1 MTSVVSHLGRAIQ
14 RLRPGIDALGTA
26 RFGVPTLTLKS
37 TAFEDGGAL
46 PILFTGDG
54 AGIFPPLQW
63 SGVPDGTVSLALL
76 VEDAD
81 APFPRPLVHL
91 LLHAMSPTLRGLGE
105 GAVPTAMTNSHMFS
119 AARNSLGRRGWLPPT
134 PIPGHGPHRYAFQVF
149 ALATAFAPRR
159 IPGRG
164 ALLATAR
171 RSLLGYGR
179 LIGTYE
185 RP

>member
-1 MTSVVSHLGRAIQ
+1 MTSFVSRFGHAIH
-14 RLRPGIDALGTA
+14 RLRPGIDALAMA
-26 RFGVPTLTLKS
+26 RFGTPTLTLAS
-37 TAFEDGGAL
+37 AAFENGGAI
-46 PILFTGDG
+46 PIRFTGDG
-54 AGIFPPLQW
+54 AGLFPPLQW
-63 SGVPDGTVSLALL
+63 SGMPEGTVSLALL

-91 LLHAMSPTLRGLGE
+91 LLHAMPATLQGLAE
-105 GAVPTAMTNSHMFS
+105 GAVPTAMAHSRMFS
-119 AARNSLGRRGWLPPT
+119 VGRNSLGRRAWLPPT

-164 ALLATAR
+164 ALLVTAR